1 MSNPR
6 DWFRRRRRDD
16 IDIQL
21 PEADDPFAD
30 GPVLDLGRHGRVLR
44 ETPEPVLDLIGTAAP
59 GTRGGDAAAS
69 ANGMA
74 TQILGSRRNSPSGTH
89 VPPPPPRPAG
99 TTPRDGRVIEPSAF
113 AVRPE
118 IAVTA
123 DRRAAVAT
131 VAAGVESPRP
141 SPDLRPRLHVTP
153 GSAAPAGGN
162 SAVREPESQDTA
174 AAGFAVR
181 RRALPFARPVTGGDG
196 NAGSAAPK
204 PTSAGPADASRRA
217 ETAEASAEAP
227 RFTMAAP
234 GAAWTRSGSGGGAA
248 AKDAGAMNAVL
259 RDAFTPTRPQKQVD
273 KFSGRYAQMQRII
286 AAIEEERAHVVLYGE
301 RGSGKTSLANIV
313 AQKASD
319 AGYFVLRSACSSE
332 LGFDD
337 LFRGF
342 LRKIPANF
350 LADGIGASS
359 RLGIENFE
367 QLLPAG
373 EIGVPELIQNFE
385 RIHDRHVILVIDE
398 YDRVTSEDTKNKLA
412 ELIKNMSDASAP
424 VTLLL
429 IGVAENVD
437 ELLGK
442 HPSLQRTLVTMPLPL
457 MSRRE
462 IDGIIAA
469 GEEKSGLRFDPAVRD
484 SIVHFAQGLPYHAQ
498 LLCLFAARNTVR
510 RNSQRVERGDLRY
523 AVQRAAEEAEGKIKE
538 AYNLALGIQGTSA
551 AFRDV
556 LFAAA
561 NAESD
566 PFGSFTAADV
576 AAAAGRLGDQP
587 LTLLSLQYPLK
598 KLTDPDRGAM
608 LRRIPTPDGL
618 RYQFFNQMM
627 RHYVL
632 IRQSLERG
640 LI

>member
-6 DWFRRRRRDD
+6 DWFRRRRHDH

-44 ETPEPVLDLIGTAAP
+44 DASEPVLDLIDTAPRNGGGTDTHAA
-59 GTRGGDAAAS
+59 AAAS
-69 ANGMA
+69 QM
-74 TQILGSRRNSPSGTH
+74 LGSRRSGPAGVH

-99 TTPRDGRVIEPSAF
+99 MAPRDGRVIEPSAF
-113 AVRPE
+113 TVRPE
-118 IAVTA
+118 IAITV
-123 DRRAAVAT
+123 DRRPAAAT
-131 VAAGVESPRP
+131 TAVGAEPSRP
-141 SPDLRPRLHVTP
+141 SPDLRPRLRIAPESV
-153 GSAAPAGGN
+153 APAEGGG
-162 SAVREPESQDTA
+162 AAMREPEPRDATGA
-174 AAGFAVR
+174 AASFALR
-181 RRALPFARPVTGGDG
+181 RRALPFTRPAAGGDG
-196 NAGSAAPK
+196 NPGAAPK
-204 PTSAGPADASRRA
+204 PASAGAAEAPRRSEAA
-217 ETAEASAEAP
+217 ETPAETP

-234 GAAWTRSGSGGGAA
+234 GSAWTRSSIGGGAA
-248 AKDAGAMNAVL
+248 TDPGAMNAVL
-259 RDAFTPTRPQKQVD
+259 RDAFTPTRPQRQAD

-332 LGFDD
+332 LDFDD

-373 EIGVPELIQNFE
+373 EIGVPELIQIFE

-469 GEEKSGLRFDPAVRD
+469 GEEKSRLRFDPAVRD
-484 SIVHFAQGLPYHAQ
+484 AIVHFAQGLPYHAQ
-498 LLCLFAARNTVR
+498 LLCLFAARSAVR

-566 PFGSFTAADV
+566 PFGTFTAADV
-576 AAAAGRLGDQP
+576 AAAAARMGDQP

-640 LI
+640 LV